1 MFHHDDYIWK
11 IIEKEWIYEKELIE
25 SVPDFKWVFVDVG
38 ANIWVR
44 SKYFAEKWY
53 HVYAFEPVRANFD
66 LLEKNTKDKNVVNYN
81 VALSSN
87 DDDMYM
93 NIFPENMGM
102 CRRYTDTLDKYE
114 KTDPI
119 KMIESS
125 NIDKVKVK
133 MLDKIG
139 ITNIGLIKIDV
150 EGMELDV
157 ILWWYMSIL
166 CSKPIVVIEE
176 NSEAAGKML
185 ITMWYKKYK
194 TIRTNSIYIFKKD

>member
-11 IIEKEWIYEKELIE
+11 IIERDWIYEKELIE
-25 SVPDFKWVFVDVG
+25 SVPNFKWVFVDVG

-44 SKYFAEKWY
+44 SKYFADKWHY
-53 HVYAFEPVRANFD
+53 VYAFEPIRENFD
-66 LLEKNTKDKNVVNYN
+66 LLEKNTKGKSVVNYN

-87 DDDMYM
+87 DDDIYM
-93 NIFPENMGM
+93 NKFPENMGM
-102 CRRYTDTLDKYE
+102 CRRSLEWT
-114 KTDPI
+114 
-119 KMIESS
+119 
-125 NIDKVKVK
+125 DKVKVRL
-133 MLDKIG
+133 LDKMC

-176 NSEAAGKML
+176 NSEAAGEKL
-185 ITMWYKKYK
+185 IDMWYEKYK
-194 TIRTNSIYIFKKD
+194 TIGTNSIYIFKKD